1 MRPHPAS
8 VVRVEE
14 RSAWRAGGFG
24 ADHAPARNACAG
36 WSSVGVIRDTVA
48 IILRFAVVPRFGR
61 PGLMFLQENNR
72 APLKA
77 RA

>member
-1 MRPHPAS
+1 MRRL
-8 VVRVEE
+8 VQR
-14 RSAWRAGGFG
+14 R
-24 ADHAPARNACAG
+24 
-36 WSSVGVIRDTVA
+36 VIRDTVA

-77 RA
+77 VRDRRVRRLTTGSRGTA